1 MLQLSS
7 DNETAR
13 RSNIMQVIKKND
25 MFCPCNTEKFDI
37 FTKQKTK
44 NNLDEEIQILISCE
58 SDVSSQL
65 ALYSY
70 WQESKKK
77 KSFQKEKFIEDILSK
92 NFQF

>member
-1 MLQLSS
+1 
-7 DNETAR
+7 
-13 RSNIMQVIKKND
+13 
-25 MFCPCNTEKFDI
+25 MFCSFSTDKFDI